1 MKNLIFFVSLSFI
14 QIKRNLITNR
24 TTKRFIFRIKHVLNI
39 LLIFFFCY
47 SLWSLASLGTKFIKI
62 GEKITTYT
70 YKELE
75 FITTLD
81 NGCEILH
88 FSNNQF
94 RCMYVTDVSFK
105 RTFWMRFKIYY
116 IFHGECYTK
125 NETDIIYLGHSTVLF
140 QSCDKSFIWHFKCRR
155 TYAAHVLYTQSHCQ
169 TRFVLHL

>member
-1 MKNLIFFVSLSFI
+1 MIDLIFFVSLSFI

-39 LLIFFFCY
+39 LLIFFF
-47 SLWSLASLGTKFIKI
+47 AGRFGTKFIKI

-105 RTFWMRFKIYY
+105 NLLDAF
-116 IFHGECYTK
+116 
-125 NETDIIYLGHSTVLF
+125 
-140 QSCDKSFIWHFKCRR
+140 
-155 TYAAHVLYTQSHCQ
+155 
-169 TRFVLHL
+169 